1 METQVPI
8 GTLSLRP
15 STAGSLHRAL
25 IQLSTLQRTYRQNRL
40 WKTIGDLCDKE
51 PLFRFVRICH
61 WVSNRDPLS
70 GDGQRLEIPHKIIC
84 LPDDRG
90 SRFTWEIARISLKR
104 ALRLVESC
112 SWCQYF
118 DDFTLKHCDQ
128 LLVLNLPSLRYSS
141 RLMADVNLII
151 FKMATLQN
159 QI

>member
-1 METQVPI
+1 MPI
-8 GTLSLRP
+8 GTVSSRP
-15 STAGSLHRAL
+15 STTRTLHQAL
-25 IQLSTLQRTYRQNRL
+25 IELSTLQRTYRQNRL
-40 WKTIGDLCDKE
+40 WKAIGYLCVKE

-90 SRFTWEIARISLKR
+90 SLLHMRDRTHLLEASYETSG
-104 ALRLVESC
+104 V
-112 SWCQYF
+112 WCL

-141 RLMADVNLII
+141 RFMADVNLIT